1 MSYLF
6 DVYNISFLSQWFV
19 RPVARVTQAPVTDR
33 CEQGKETKYDALFD
47 AELTGLRPYV
57 QMNNVRKVT
66 YKTNHKCCID
76 IFHCK
81 AQAQQPIINYL

>member
-1 MSYLF
+1 M
-6 DVYNISFLSQWFV
+6 
-19 RPVARVTQAPVTDR
+19 RPVTRVAQAHGSER
-33 CEQGKETKYDALFD
+33 CEQEKESKDDALFE
-47 AELTGLRPYV
+47 AEPIGIRPYV